1 MGSSLS
7 NLTPNNDTNL
17 HSEQTRIID
26 EIVHVMQGYERDLQ
40 RLESEREEINTE
52 YLKIEQEADELNIR
66 LRSTKSKLTNKTD
79 EIVRLKERRDRFDAF
94 CSPILDAAKSGSL
107 PKDSDSLAIL
117 KQVLQGIGINITG
130 RRKTEETNILDN
142 TYIANNDNNEA
153 KGGND
158 NV

>member
-7 NLTPNNDTNL
+7 NLTPNNDTSL
-17 HSEQTRIID
+17 HSEQIRIID
-26 EIVHVMQGYERDLQ
+26 EIVHVMQDYERDLQ

-52 YLKIEQEADELNIR
+52 YLKIEQEADELSIR
-66 LRSTKSKLTNKTD
+66 LRSTKSKLTNKKD
-79 EIVRLKERRDRFDAF
+79 EIERLKENRNRFDMF
-94 CSPILDAAKSGSL
+94 CNPILEAAKSGSL
-107 PKDSDSLAIL
+107 PKDSDGLAIL

-130 RRKTEETNILDN
+130 SRKTEETNILDD
-142 TYIANNDNNEA
+142 TYIANNDNKA

>member
-17 HSEQTRIID
+17 HSEQMRIID
-26 EIVHVMQGYERDLQ
+26 EIVHGMQDYERDLQ

-52 YLKIEQEADELNIR
+52 YLKIEQETDELSIR
-66 LRSTKSKLTNKTD
+66 LRSTKSKLTNKKD
-79 EIVRLKERRDRFDAF
+79 EIERLKEKRNRFDMF
-94 CSPILDAAKSGSL
+94 CNPILEAAKSGSL
-107 PKDSDSLAIL
+107 PKDSDGLAIL

-130 RRKTEETNILDN
+130 SRKTEETNILDD
-142 TYIANNDNNEA
+142 TYIANNDNKA